1 MSLLSG
7 LVPASDLKE
16 LAQAGMQLAERAV
29 SALERVADELHA
41 ANEARDLEL
50 NGPRDYR

>member
-1 MSLLSG
+1 MTRLLPG
-7 LVPASDLKE
+7 LP
-16 LAQAGMQLAERAV
+16 LAGDAVKLAERAV
-29 SALERVADELHA
+29 SALERIANELHT

>member
-7 LVPASDLKE
+7 LMPAVDAVK
-16 LAQAGMQLAERAV
+16 LAERAV
-29 SALERVADELHA
+29 SALERIADELRTT
-41 ANEARDLEL
+41 NSMRDLEL